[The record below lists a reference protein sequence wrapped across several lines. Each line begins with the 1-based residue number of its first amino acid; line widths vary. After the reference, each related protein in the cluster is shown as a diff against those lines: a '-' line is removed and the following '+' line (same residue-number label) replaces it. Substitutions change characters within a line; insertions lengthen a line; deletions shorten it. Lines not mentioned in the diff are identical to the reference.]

1 MMPFDSSEIKDT
13 HRAKVLFWLLF
24 VLVLIPHPSAAQDKV
39 IATYSLPN
47 KVIATYTLPDTPIK
61 PFQTA
66 VLPGSIANDR
76 KVLLGSVGSD
86 LWHGPNDPQDEFW
99 MLTDRGP
106 NGQIKVDGT
115 NRRTFWVP
123 DFTPMILRVKTEG
136 KTIRILETVAIVG
149 QSGKPVTG
157 LPNLRGIDETP
168 YEYSAR
174 EILSFNPSG
183 LDTEG
188 LVRTTAGEFW
198 IAEEYSPSLLHVDST
213 GKVLKRY
220 VPEGLKLD
228 GTDYPVAAVLP
239 AIYTKRKVNRG
250 FEGLALSRDQQTLY
264 AVLQSPLLNPDKKIG
279 EESRNTRLIVFD
291 IPSEKVIAE
300 YAYRFEVAKDFDPNP
315 KTTPDEMK
323 LSGVAFINPT
333 TLLVLE
339 RTDAVA
345 KLYSVDLNKAT
356 NIINSKWDDPKT
368 VPSLEALAD
377 PATANV
383 RVLPKSLVVDL
394 SSLAGMPEKIEGV
407 ALVDPNTIA
416 VSNDNDFDSEE
427 SQYDAE
433 GNNIGKGK
441 VSQILRI
448 FLAKPLPLQESTV
461 AKTSEFPLK

>member
-1 MMPFDSSEIKDT
+1 MPSDSSEIKDT

-86 LWHGPNDPQDEFW
+86 LWHGPTDPQDEFW

-356 NIINSKWDDPKT
+356 NILNSKWDDPKT